1 MLANN
6 HHARRR
12 RRVPSGLPALVA
24 LLVLAGLLG
33 PPWSAARPAQPG
45 PAAQGTNDPRRFA
58 AVKGWT
64 GTFSWTMS
72 GGGQQGDITWEGDH
86 YAAGSFATNDLDTS
100 HPDFP
105 VWDGPGE
112 GYGRITDRTVEPHGN
127 CVTTMTMDG
136 AGAMPGV
143 IGSDAGTPA
152 PLHGGVAID
161 LESGKYFIR
170 VSPETLDIHYVYVD
184 ECPYGTT
191 VSEED
196 FSTALGGGGFSAGL
210 VEAKLPD
217 SGLVLSGSRVV
228 RSVLPLSLWTGD
240 EIEVEWA
247 YSWHIEPQGA
257 EELEVVVEPQGYD
270 TWRPEAKVVEAPGGI
285 AVSAGARPAAPAGQE
300 GTVAV
305 EQAGN
310 QILVRATLQT
320 KDGGAPQQK
329 AEKFLF
335 ELAAVSREPGATMNY
350 PLNSRDADKP
360 DLRMDLEQNPPNKLR
375 ILDPDGQRAETV
387 EPQILQAAAN
397 VSSYDRGAY
406 GVIRVTAVMPGGKQI
421 VGYLK
426 GDKAQKEVRL
436 PKREPNSLIAEV
448 WKKNYSGLKDN
459 DDSENNPVGDQH
471 KGDGLTLYEEYRG
484 FYENGVPIEGDPK
497 KKDFFI
503 RDEVGWNTEAG
514 IQRFIGATKLKV
526 HFKLKATEL
535 RPDRV
540 INANRRAAPHVVDQH
555 AVILAQGNQPRE
567 SQAGQLHP
575 GTPKLVDKIRL
586 ARELKPPAPRGANNG
601 QVVPD
606 AQRAWIIA
614 HELLHSASV
623 WHHGEGDAYV
633 LWMREERGGKQVIM
647 EYQTDKQGRKTGSG
661 TEVRVFTESDETEM
675 GAAEPEFD
683 QPWRVMLGA
692 EGGLHSGDANC
703 LMRYTVAE
711 AYVGQARPGAPQVR
725 YYTGAQETPG
735 FSLCTLPAG
744 TGVNGPANLPQ
755 PRYGDATRGNCAG
768 QLDINDLYADD
779 SKHDGSPQR

>member
-6 HHARRR
+6 DYARRR
-12 RRVPSGLPALVA
+12 RRVPAWHPALGV
-24 LLVLAGLLG
+24 LVLIGLLW
-33 PPWSAARPAQPG
+33 PAESAARPAQPG
-45 PAAQGTNDPRRFA
+45 PAAQGKEDPRRFA

-72 GGGQQGDITWEGDH
+72 GGGRQGDITWAGDH
-86 YAAGSFATNDLDTS
+86 YAAGAFETNDLDLS

-105 VWDGPGE
+105 VWDGPAE

-136 AGAMPGV
+136 AGAMPGA
-143 IGSDAGTPA
+143 IGSDAGKPA
-152 PLHGGVAID
+152 PLHGGVSID
-161 LESGKYFIR
+161 LDSGKYLIN
-170 VSPETLDIHYVYVD
+170 VSPETLDIHYVYVE

-191 VSEED
+191 VNEED

-210 VEAKLPD
+210 VEGTLPD
-217 SGLVLSGSRVV
+217 SGLVLSGSQVV
-228 RSVLPLSLWTGD
+228 RSVLPLSLWTDD
-240 EIEVEWA
+240 EIEVEWS

-270 TWRPEAKVVEAPGGI
+270 TWRPEANVVTAPGGI
-285 AVSAGARPAAPAGQE
+285 AVSAGARPAAPAPQE

-335 ELAAVSREPGATMNY
+335 DLAAVSREPGATMNY

-360 DLRMDLEQNPPNKLR
+360 DLRMDLEQNPPTKLR

-387 EPQILQAAAN
+387 EGPSTQAAAN

-436 PKREPNSLIAEV
+436 PKREPTSLIAEV
-448 WKKNYSGLKDN
+448 WKKKYAGLKDN
-459 DDSENNPVGDQH
+459 DDSESTPGGDGH

-484 FYENGVPIEGDPK
+484 FYENGAPIEGDPQ

-503 RDEVGWNTEAG
+503 RDEVGWNTDAG
-514 IQRFIGATKLKV
+514 ILRFAAVTKLNV
-526 HFKLKATEL
+526 HSRLKAAEL

-540 INANRRAAPHVVDQH
+540 INPNHRAAPHIVDQH
-555 AVILAQGNQPRE
+555 AVILTQGTQSRV

-575 GTPKLVDKIRL
+575 GTPKLIDKIRL
-586 ARELKPPAPRGANNG
+586 AKELKPSTRGRTSNG
-601 QVVPD
+601 QVITD
-606 AQRAWIIA
+606 DHRAWAVA
-614 HELLHSASV
+614 HELLHAASV
-623 WHHGEGDAYV
+623 WHHGEGDYYV
-633 LWMREERGGKQVIM
+633 LWTREERNGKAVIM
-647 EYQTDKQGRKTGSG
+647 EYKTGDNGAPEGRG
-661 TEVRVFTESDETEM
+661 TEVRVFLEGEDIEM
-675 GAAEPEFD
+675 TAADPDFER
-683 QPWRVMLGA
+683 PWKVMLGQP
-692 EGGLHSGDANC
+692 GGLHSGDTNC
-703 LMRYTVAE
+703 LMRYAVAE
-711 AYVGQARPGAPQVR
+711 AYVGKGRPGIPQVR
-725 YYTGAQETPG
+725 YYIGAQEVLSFG
-735 FSLCTLPAG
+735 LCTLPTG
-744 TGVNGPANLPQ
+744 TGVNAKGYDPQ

-779 SKHDGSPQR
+779 SKHDRGR